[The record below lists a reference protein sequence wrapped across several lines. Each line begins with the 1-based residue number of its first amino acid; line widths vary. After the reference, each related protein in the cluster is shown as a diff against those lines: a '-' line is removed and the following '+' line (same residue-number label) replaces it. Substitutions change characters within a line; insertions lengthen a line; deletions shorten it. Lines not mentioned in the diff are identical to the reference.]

1 MARDTGRIGITE
13 LLVGVPFPA
22 LAFEVMRFVAAPQH
36 FPTLVYSG
44 ATFLPP
50 DAIERGL
57 IDEIAAPAVLLD
69 RAVEAAQRL
78 AALAPQ
84 AFAVTKRQLRLDVTD
99 RMKKHG
105 RRIDAEATKIW
116 ASPRATE
123 TIRDYVARTL
133 GK

>member
-22 LAFEVMRFVAAPQH
+22 LAFEVMRFVAAPQY

-69 RAVEAAQRL
+69 RAV
-78 AALAPQ
+78 
-84 AFAVTKRQLRLDVTD
+84 
-99 RMKKHG
+99 
-105 RRIDAEATKIW
+105 
-116 ASPRATE
+116 
-123 TIRDYVARTL
+123 
-133 GK
+133 